1 MSFFHTSIFE
11 LSAYYYCNKIWKEL
25 ESRKR
30 SIIAWKLC
38 IYILASYFM
47 IHGVKK
53 LIIKLCFHFVQCKQ
67 KNKWKS
73 VVFSVILTAFLSRRF
88 LITKIQKNNILWNYY
103 ANWNCQIVCCLNYSY
118 FNLFLLNI
126 VPLTFGS
133 NWQSRF
139 WGEDWNVKS

>member
-1 MSFFHTSIFE
+1 MKLKAQTHTSIFE

-25 ESRKR
+25 ESRER

-67 KNKWKS
+67 KTSEKVLCFLLSWQHFWVEDFIHMSANQKLLCS
-73 VVFSVILTAFLSRRF
+73 LTA
-88 LITKIQKNNILWNYY
+88 ILKVELEWNEDLFFGLPIDYS
-103 ANWNCQIVCCLNYSY
+103 CKVSVQI
-118 FNLFLLNI
+118 FQWLLRKR
-126 VPLTFGS
+126 L
-133 NWQSRF
+133 
-139 WGEDWNVKS
+139 K

>member
-1 MSFFHTSIFE
+1 MKLKAQTHTSIFE

-88 LITKIQKNNILWNYY
+88 
-103 ANWNCQIVCCLNYSY
+103 YSY
-118 FNLFLLNI
+118 VSQSEIALFPDGHIESRIGMKWGFFLGLPIDYSCKVLVQIFQWLLRKR
-126 VPLTFGS
+126 L
-133 NWQSRF
+133 
-139 WGEDWNVKS
+139 K